1 MKRPQAKNKSSK
13 KRRPLSRL
21 PTQNF
26 ADIAQLITASE
37 PPPWL
42 PALLEWWAQGIRH
55 DILVDQYRPSKLQ
68 TVERLLGVEQAVA
81 VLQREL
87 EDPSIRNLLMTAKT
101 AKRIGISIADLKDL
115 SERAA
120 IVRSSPPLIG
130 KTGKTKRGQ
139 GKPDVPDVF
148 SAKTLCAAR
157 ILELGRFLNKF
168 EPGVKSTNAA
178 AAAQAYWLASGGTSR
193 SSGDPLN
200 GWKHHFKLV
209 KDNAGSI
216 GLKRLIWW
224 RDLAQCQQRGR
235 PPWYL
240 GTYFP
245 VPEAEI
251 RSASGV

>member
-1 MKRPQAKNKSSK
+1 MKRPQATKKSPIK
-13 KRRPLSRL
+13 PPLDRRPIL
-21 PTQNF
+21 NF
-26 ADIAQLITASE
+26 ADIAQMVTGSE

-42 PALLEWWAQGIRH
+42 AAHLEWWAQGIRH

-68 TVERLLGVEQAVA
+68 TAERLMGVEQAVA
-81 VLQREL
+81 VLRREL
-87 EDPSIRNLLMTAKT
+87 EEPSIRNLLMTAKT
-101 AKRIGISIADLKDL
+101 TQRMSISISDLKDL

-139 GKPDVPDVF
+139 GKPDVPGVF

-157 ILELGRFLNKF
+157 VLELGRFLNKF
-168 EPGVKSTNAA
+168 EPGIKSTNAA
-178 AAAQAYWLASGGTSR
+178 AVAQAYWLASGGTSKG
-193 SSGDPLN
+193 SGDPLN
-200 GWKHHFKLV
+200 GWKHHFKLA
-209 KDNAGSI
+209 KENAGSV

-224 RDLAQCQQRGR
+224 RDLVQCRQRGR

-251 RSASGV
+251 RSAIGV